1 MRLFVA
7 ITPPD
12 VVLDELETRLAPLR
26 PAWPGLRW
34 ASRDTWHITLAFLG
48 EVSETAAAALEP
60 RLQRAA
66 HRHQGQVL
74 SLGGAGAFPRR
85 ARAQV
90 LWAGIRADQP
100 GLAKLAASIAA
111 GARRA
116 GAPSPDEGRGF
127 TAHLTLARSKAPAD
141 LRPLVTS
148 LDDFAGTPWT
158 AAQIHLIRSRLHGI
172 PRHEIT
178 ASWPLRC

>member
-12 VVLDELETRLAPLR
+12 VVLDELETRLATLR

-48 EVSETAAAALEP
+48 EVREATAAALEP

-66 HRHQGQVL
+66 HRHPGQTL
-74 SLGGAGAFPRR
+74 SLAGAGAFPRR

-90 LWAGIRADQP
+90 LWTGIRADQ
-100 GLAKLAASIAA
+100 GSLSKLAASVAA

-116 GAPSPDEGRGF
+116 GAPPPDDGRRF
-127 TAHLTLARSKAPAD
+127 AAHLTLARSKTPAD
-141 LRPLVTS
+141 MRPLVAS
-148 LDDFAGTPWT
+148 LADFAGTEWT
-158 AAQIHLIRSRLHGI
+158 ASQIHLVHSRLHDR
-172 PRHEIT
+172 PRYLT
-178 ASWPLRC
+178 VASWPLRC